1 MSLLALVCLAAA
13 SVPVFLYQAAGG
25 FFGGVILLFGVVS
38 VLHFMAGGFLP
49 LVFLPRVFSELASFN
64 PCYILMEGLK
74 MAVTARF
81 DVLAAVRLA
90 VLAAVCFAGT
100 AVLEEVR
107 RK

>member
-1 MSLLALVCLAAA
+1 
-13 SVPVFLYQAAGG
+13 
-25 FFGGVILLFGVVS
+25 
-38 VLHFMAGGFLP
+38 
-49 LVFLPRVFSELASFN
+49 
-64 PCYILMEGLK
+64 